1 MLVGIGLG
9 CILYYALELA
19 GLGGYLGPVIASGP
33 RTAIGPTAFPYFG
46 VLARES
52 NLIALL
58 PTILGGAL
66 ALAIIASI
74 DALLCAKLVT
84 APGEPRQ
91 DGDRLLM
98 RLGVGNLAAACI
110 GGITSG
116 INIGPSIANRAF
128 GARTPLSVLVN
139 AGTLLIAGTLLF
151 PLLGQ
156 IPRVALSAVIMV
168 IAVQHFDV
176 WSLRLVRGL
185 RRGARAY
192 RFNVAL
198 DLAVVVAVAVLSIA
212 INIVPAVFIGVAIAV
227 VLFVFRMSRSIVRR
241 SHRCRHNP
249 FADVAHGVGSGLS
262 RALGRRHSCDG
273 TAGSAVLRYWREDA
287 E

>member
-19 GLGGYLGPVIASGP
+19 GLGGHLGPVIASGP
-33 RTAIGPTAFPYFG
+33 RTAIGPTAFPYFSG
-46 VLARES
+46 LARES
-52 NLIALL
+52 SFIALL

-84 APGEPRQ
+84 APGEPRR
-91 DGDRLLM
+91 DLM

-139 AGTLLIAGTLLF
+139 AVALLLAGTLLF
-151 PLLGQ
+151 PSLA
-156 IPRVALSAVIMV
+156 RY
-168 IAVQHFDV
+168 HV
-176 WSLRLVRGL
+176 W
-185 RRGARAY
+185 
-192 RFNVAL
+192 
-198 DLAVVVAVAVLSIA
+198 
-212 INIVPAVFIGVAIAV
+212 
-227 VLFVFRMSRSIVRR
+227 
-241 SHRCRHNP
+241 
-249 FADVAHGVGSGLS
+249 LS
-262 RALGRRHSCDG
+262 RQ
-273 TAGSAVLRYWREDA
+273 
-287 E
+287 